1 LCWIGGRGGG
11 GGGGGNYGSTTYNL
25 LPARP
30 GAFDKGL
37 FDLVLRRG
45 FGARRHLFLC
55 QGGRAVEGPPLLL
68 LLLLLPLGDY
78 GRGTEGD
85 AMVVDGMEGLR
96 EAEG

>member
-1 LCWIGGRGGG
+1 MRLFFYVLCAATTG

-25 LPARP
+25 LPTRP

-37 FDLVLRRG
+37 FDLVLGRR

-55 QGGRAVEGPPLLL
+55 HGGGAVEGP
-68 LLLLLPLGDY
+68 LLLLPLGDY